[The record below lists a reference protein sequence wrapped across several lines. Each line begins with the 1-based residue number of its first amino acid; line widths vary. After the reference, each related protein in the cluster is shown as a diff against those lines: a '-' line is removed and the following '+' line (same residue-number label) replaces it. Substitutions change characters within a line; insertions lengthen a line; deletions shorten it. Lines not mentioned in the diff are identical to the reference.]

1 MRWTEKRQE
10 DVLETGL
17 CRNLHRVRVTHILDQ
32 VAAVKR
38 MAGRPLR
45 VLDIGCGDGVIT
57 KRLREAFPE
66 ETIEGVD
73 ADPVRLERAR
83 AACVG
88 VTFRQED
95 AGTLPYET
103 GAFDVVLCHHVMEHV
118 EDDRRLLSECYRALA
133 PGGLLVLGI
142 PHEGGAIGRI
152 LRRLHRKMYAEG
164 EHVHFYT
171 ISGMRQTIVAQGFTG
186 VTYAKFGL
194 LFPQYHLHILLTWFS
209 PTFALGHWV
218 SQRVDATA
226 DSLIFAARKP
236 VPVEDESVSHPI
248 GVTHEHDRRD

>member
-1 MRWTEKRQE
+1 MTTTMRWTDKRQH

-17 CRNLHRVRVTHILDQ
+17 CRNLHRVRLAHILGQ
-32 VAAVKR
+32 VAAAKR
-38 MAGRPLR
+38 AAGRPLTM
-45 VLDIGCGDGVIT
+45 LDIGCGDGVIT
-57 KRLREAFPE
+57 RHLRDAFPE

-83 AACVG
+83 AACAG

-95 AGTLPYET
+95 AGTLPYDV
-103 GAFDVVLCHHVMEHV
+103 GVFDVVLCHHVMEHV
-118 EDDRRLLSECYRALA
+118 DDDRRLLDECHRVLA

-142 PHEGGAIGRI
+142 PHEGGTIGRM

-164 EHVHFYT
+164 EHVRFYT
-171 ISGMRQTIVAQGFTG
+171 IDTMRRAIMAAGFRG

-194 LFPQYHLHILLTWFS
+194 LFPQYHAHLLLSWFP
-209 PTFALGHWV
+209 PTFALGHWI

-226 DSLIFAARKP
+226 DSLIFVARKP
-236 VPVEDESVSHPI
+236 EEVIACH
-248 GVTHEHDRRD
+248 R